1 MNAIINVQD
10 FVQIKNSQTVTTSEF
25 IAQAFK
31 KRHDHVLRDIDNL
44 LANID
49 PAFAAQNFRETE
61 ISTQN
66 NLGFTVKNRAYELTK
81 DGFMLLVM
89 GFTGKAALAIK
100 IAYIQAFNQMAQML
114 SGSLKTK
121 TALPNGLTLEQQDVV
136 KAMHREILE
145 QTPPEMRKALAI
157 KLWASIKQKFGCT
170 YKAVSPDCF
179 NEVISLMGR
188 IAVENGIET
197 LYGELLEKQPAPQG
211 VVLTE
216 RQMGHFAAGA
226 YMLDLATRRLAD
238 LSEPLKMLGA
248 RDKGVSA
255 WTIRDEAEIWIKNCR
270 SALEAVLPQM
280 GDNFYRGSV
289 QESLRMMDALAA
301 R

>member
-31 KRHDHVLRDIDNL
+31 KRHDHVLRNIDEL
-44 LANID
+44 LADLD

-61 ISTQN
+61 TLRDNPLTGGKTKS
-66 NLGFTVKNRAYELTK
+66 RAYELTK

-100 IAYIQAFNQMAQML
+100 IAYIQAFNKMAEML

-121 TALPNGLTLEQQDVV
+121 TALPNGLSLEQQDVI

-188 IAVENGIET
+188 IAVENGVET
-197 LYGELLEKQPAPQG
+197 LHGEVLDKQPEK
-211 VVLTE
+211 TE
-216 RQMGHFAAGA
+216 ITFSQSELRE
-226 YMLDLATRRLAD
+226 LATVAYYCAWSNNL
-238 LSEPLKMLGA
+238 LSELAVPLSDLGYA
-248 RDKGVSA
+248 KASTMRTLPNES
-255 WTIRDEAEIWIKNCR
+255 R
-270 SALEAVLPQM
+270 SFLRRIHKALTREMPKIASQFERADM
-280 GDNFYRGSV
+280 
-289 QESLRMMDALAA
+289 QHSLSRCEMFI
-301 R
+301 

>member
-10 FVQIKNSQTVTTSEF
+10 VVQIKNSQTVTTSEF

-100 IAYIQAFNQMAQML
+100 IAYIQAFNKMAEML
-114 SGSLKTK
+114 SGFHLQ
-121 TALPNGLTLEQQDVV
+121 A
-136 KAMHREILE
+136 
-145 QTPPEMRKALAI
+145 QTTPDERKPLRD
-157 KLWASIKQKFGCT
+157 
-170 YKAVSPDCF
+170 AVF
-179 NEVISLMGR
+179 
-188 IAVENGIET
+188 
-197 LYGELLEKQPAPQG
+197 
-211 VVLTE
+211 
-216 RQMGHFAAGA
+216 
-226 YMLDLATRRLAD
+226 
-238 LSEPLKMLGA
+238 
-248 RDKGVSA
+248 
-255 WTIRDEAEIWIKNCR
+255 
-270 SALEAVLPQM
+270 
-280 GDNFYRGSV
+280 
-289 QESLRMMDALAA
+289 ALAA
-301 R
+301 QYGLAYSTAYKMVHQRFNVESIDMLPAEQIPAAVAYVHHLTLHGEVLDKQPEKTEITFSQRELRELATVAYYCAWSNNLLRELAEPLTALGYERASTVRTLPMESRGFIRRIHKALTREMPKIASAFERDDMQNSLARCEILM

>member
-10 FVQIKNSQTVTTSEF
+10 FVQVKNSQTITTSEL
-25 IAQAFK
+25 IAQAFN
-31 KRHDHVLRDIDNL
+31 KRHDNVLQSIDNL
-44 LANID
+44 LADID

-61 ISTQN
+61 TSTQN

-100 IAYIQAFNQMAQML
+100 IAYIKAFNKMAEML

-121 TALPNGLTLEQQDVV
+121 TALPNGLSLEQQDVI

-188 IAVENGIET
+188 IAVENGVET
-197 LYGELLEKQPAPQG
+197 LHGEVLDKQPEK
-211 VVLTE
+211 TE
-216 RQMGHFAAGA
+216 ITFSQRE
-226 YMLDLATRRLAD
+226 LRELATVTYYCAWSNNILRELAVPLSDLGYAKASTLRTLPNESRSFLRRIHKALTREMPKIASQFERAD
-238 LSEPLKMLGA
+238 MQHSLSRCEMF
-248 RDKGVSA
+248 
-255 WTIRDEAEIWIKNCR
+255 I
-270 SALEAVLPQM
+270 
-280 GDNFYRGSV
+280 
-289 QESLRMMDALAA
+289 
-301 R
+301 

>member
-100 IAYIQAFNQMAQML
+100 IAYIQAFNKMAEML
-114 SGSLKTK
+114 SGFHLQAQTTPDERKPLRDAVFAFAAQYGLAYSTAYKMVHQRFNVESIDMLPAEQIPAAVAYVHHLTLHGEVLDRQPETAAITFSQSELRELATVTYYCAWSNNILRELAEPL
-121 TALPNGLTLEQQDVV
+121 TALGYERASTVRTLPMESRGFIRRI
-136 KAMHREILE
+136 HRALMR
-145 QTPPEMRKALAI
+145 EMPKIASAFERDCMQNSLAR
-157 KLWASIKQKFGCT
+157 C
-170 YKAVSPDCF
+170 
-179 NEVISLMGR
+179 EMLM
-188 IAVENGIET
+188 
-197 LYGELLEKQPAPQG
+197 
-211 VVLTE
+211 
-216 RQMGHFAAGA
+216 
-226 YMLDLATRRLAD
+226 
-238 LSEPLKMLGA
+238 
-248 RDKGVSA
+248 
-255 WTIRDEAEIWIKNCR
+255 
-270 SALEAVLPQM
+270 
-280 GDNFYRGSV
+280 
-289 QESLRMMDALAA
+289 
-301 R
+301 

>member
-114 SGSLKTK
+114 SGSLKPDFHL
-121 TALPNGLTLEQQDVV
+121 TAQTTPDERKPLRDAVFALATQYGLAYSTAYKMVHQRFNVESIDMLPAAQIPAAVAYVHHLTLHGEVLDRQPENAEITFSQSEL
-136 KAMHREILE
+136 RELATVTYYCAWACDLLRE
-145 QTPPEMRKALAI
+145 LAAPLSALGYERASTVRTLPMESHSFLRRTHKALLREMP
-157 KLWASIKQKFGCT
+157 K
-170 YKAVSPDCF
+170 
-179 NEVISLMGR
+179 ISS
-188 IAVENGIET
+188 AF
-197 LYGELLEKQPAPQG
+197 
-211 VVLTE
+211 E
-216 RQMGHFAAGA
+216 RECMQNS
-226 YMLDLATRRLAD
+226 
-238 LSEPLKMLGA
+238 LSRCEFL
-248 RDKGVSA
+248 
-255 WTIRDEAEIWIKNCR
+255 I
-270 SALEAVLPQM
+270 
-280 GDNFYRGSV
+280 
-289 QESLRMMDALAA
+289 
-301 R
+301 